1 MTINSYLER
10 KDILLN
16 TPFKIDITGKGY
28 FIEGDKQYT
37 REEFHRKYPLP
48 ISLVSNNKPNYDG
61 TKSFMYVD

>member
-1 MTINSYLER
+1 MNMDGYLKR

-16 TPFKIDITGKGY
+16 TPFKIDSTGKGY

-37 REEFHRKYPLP
+37 REEFHRLYPLP

-61 TKSFMYVD
+61 TNNYLYID